1 MGDLAEQPIQYHHPV
16 DPFATSVHLGH
27 VVIIARYSFNHLCHI
42 SMKSNVE
49 LLAIA
54 CEDGTQLFRQF
65 LGQTDLPSDH
75 TENDLASTELYPLI
89 RKFAFLCN
97 V

>member
-1 MGDLAEQPIQYHHPV
+1 
-16 DPFATSVHLGH
+16 
-27 VVIIARYSFNHLCHI
+27 
-42 SMKSNVE
+42 MKSNVE

-75 TENDLASTELYPLI
+75 TENDLASTELYLEHQLTGMSTVKSSTGFWPQ
-89 RKFAFLCN
+89 
-97 V
+97 